1 MSAVLQDNPVYQD
14 NVPSVVPDDRSVR
27 RRQYLLLGGIIA
39 AVLAAFYGY
48 VRWMDYQNKPPENPK
63 KTISNHRLQ
72 VPGQGLNE
80 KEVWM
85 ATEGVKMKTQQ
96 NQIEELLRWKQSRED
111 ADQKAPG
118 NSGAPGLFN
127 PPRWPQ
133 NPVGG
138 AFDFNP
144 AKSLPPPGALP
155 LMSAGSVNAAPAA
168 TGFGSGTKN
177 TGGVPGAGVPLPPP
191 LPDDNLVHIS
201 FADSAPSTVGAEG
214 HGKAVNSKSLDN
226 YVPAGSFGK
235 AIILGGLDAPAG
247 GQAQSEPHPVLLM
260 FNTDWRLPNRFRS
273 RVKECH
279 AIGAGYGDISSE
291 RAYIRVTTLSC
302 VTADRQVHEI
312 AIKGLIFGEDGKY
325 GLRGK
330 LVTKQGQ
337 LLAKVLLAG
346 VASGLGQSLAQSTT
360 TLSINPLGAT
370 SSIDPGKALEHGG
383 YAGVGKTLDRLGQ
396 YYLTLAEKTFPVVEI
411 SANREVEIVL
421 EQGFE
426 MDVGETSSEDD
437 EGEESR

>member
-1 MSAVLQDNPVYQD
+1 
-14 NVPSVVPDDRSVR
+14 
-27 RRQYLLLGGIIA
+27 
-39 AVLAAFYGY
+39 
-48 VRWMDYQNKPPENPK
+48 
-63 KTISNHRLQ
+63 
-72 VPGQGLNE
+72 
-80 KEVWM
+80 M
-85 ATEGVKMKTQQ
+85 AQEGVKMKTQQ
-96 NQIEELLRWKQSRED
+96 KQIEELLRWKQSRED

-118 NSGAPGLFN
+118 NSAAPGLFN

-133 NPVGG
+133 NPAAN
-138 AFDFNP
+138 AFDFGNTK
-144 AKSLPPPGALP
+144 ALPPPGALP
-155 LMSAGSVNAAPAA
+155 LMSSGTVLAANSVNGAPAT
-168 TGFGSGTKN
+168 TGFGPGNKN
-177 TGGVPGAGVPLPPP
+177 SGGVPGVGVPLPPP

-201 FADSAPSTVGAEG
+201 FADFAPGVAGASG
-214 HGKAVNSKSLDN
+214 SGKNTKSLDN
-226 YVPAGSFGK
+226 FVPAGSFGK

-260 FNTDWRLPNRFRS
+260 FNTDWRLPNRFRAW
-273 RVKECH
+273 VKECH
-279 AIGAGYGDISSE
+279 VIGAGYGDISSE

-302 VTADRQVHEI
+302 VTADKQVHEI

-337 LLAKVLLAG
+337 LLAKVLMAG

-360 TLSINPLGAT
+360 TLSINPLGST

-426 MDVGETSSEDD
+426 MDVGETSEDD